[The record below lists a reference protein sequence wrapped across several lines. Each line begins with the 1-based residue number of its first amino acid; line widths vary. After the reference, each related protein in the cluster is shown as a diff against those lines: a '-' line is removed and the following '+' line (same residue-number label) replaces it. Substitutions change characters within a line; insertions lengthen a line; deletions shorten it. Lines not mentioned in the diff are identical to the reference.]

1 MLQAT
6 RWDPFLSLG
15 TTLIKTQ
22 NTEENVSWI
31 FLQKGRDS
39 KSVPTDGG
47 VPTLKELRVWLPGT
61 EGVDAGEKP

>member
-1 MLQAT
+1 MG
-6 RWDPFLSLG
+6 WDPFLSLG
-15 TTLIKTQ
+15 VTLIKTQ
-22 NTEENVSWI
+22 STGEDVSWT

-47 VPTLKELRVWLPGT
+47 VHTLKELRVRLPGM